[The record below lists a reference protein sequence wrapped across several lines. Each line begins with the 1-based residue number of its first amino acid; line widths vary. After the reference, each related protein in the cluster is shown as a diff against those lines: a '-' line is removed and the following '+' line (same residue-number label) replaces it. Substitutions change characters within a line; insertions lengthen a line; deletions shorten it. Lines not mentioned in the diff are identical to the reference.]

1 MEPSRGLQGIIY
13 ELEDGIFLCYTDI
26 GIVNTDFKR
35 RFFMKKKA
43 LSLFSLALVVLMV
56 IMCFAACGKEHNEKT
71 ADGSM
76 GYVTEDSVDIESVEE
91 DINTT
96 ATSTGAVADN
106 RKIIEKIEMTL
117 QTKTFDN
124 LILDIEGKIKALGG
138 YVESSE
144 ITGREIESNNNRR
157 ATLKVRIPKAKSEEF
172 SSFVSQTSVVI
183 RRAVTTDDITLTY
196 VDMESRLKALQ
207 TEKESLE
214 KLLATA
220 STVEDIIA
228 VREKL
233 TSVIGE
239 IEAYSSKLRTFDN
252 LVDYTTITLWVQEV
266 ERTKVVE
273 KQNAWQEIGT
283 NLKNNF
289 ANLWDL
295 IVDVFVFAVSSIPYL
310 IIPAVAVLVFIFALI
325 IAKRKKRANKS
336 NEK

>member
-1 MEPSRGLQGIIY
+1 
-13 ELEDGIFLCYTDI
+13 
-26 GIVNTDFKR
+26 
-35 RFFMKKKA
+35 MKKKV
-43 LSLFSLALVVLMV
+43 LSFLILALVILMV

-76 GYVTEDSVDIESVEE
+76 GYVTEDSVDMESAEE
-91 DINTT
+91 YIDTT
-96 ATSTGAVADN
+96 GTSTGAVADN

-157 ATLKVRIPKAKSEEF
+157 ATLKVRIPKTKSEEF
-172 SSFVSQTSVVI
+172 SSFVSETSVII
-183 RRAVTTDDITLTY
+183 RRAVTTEDVTLTY
-196 VDMESRLKALQ
+196 VDIESRLKALQ

-310 IIPAVAVLVFIFALI
+310 IIPAVAVIVFI
-325 IAKRKKRANKS
+325 IAFMISKRKKKAKKS
-336 NEK
+336 NE